1 MSKDCFTII
10 STSAFERAARK
21 LAGKVPHMDEWL
33 SEAGLILKSDPFNLS
48 KQHQIKKLH
57 GVDAGDGQWRLR
69 LGVYRLRYDVHEK
82 TVILRAIAHRRDI
95 Y

>member
-1 MSKDCFTII
+1 MSKDRFTII

-33 SEAGLILKSDPFNLS
+33 SEAGLIPESDPFNLS

-57 GVDAGDGQWRLR
+57 GVDTGEPLLIAATSTDLSGRLDGCHTRLP
-69 LGVYRLRYDVHEK
+69 DC
-82 TVILRAIAHRRDI
+82 
-95 Y
+95 